1 LGDLLEIFRSGGWLM
16 VPLLLLSLIAIGI
29 IIERLYS
36 LQGSRIL
43 PPELVPDIEADVH
56 RGDLDQARDRA
67 EADPSPL
74 ATILASGLRNSGL
87 QREVIKESLEE
98 SGRHV
103 VADLSRYLTLLGTIA
118 AISPLLGLLGT
129 VIGMIEVFTVITS
142 QGVGDP
148 SVLAGGISQ
157 ALLTTAFGMSI
168 AIPAIAMHRYFTAKV
183 DRLVVDM
190 EQDAL
195 RVVEI
200 IRGDRP

>member
-1 LGDLLEIFRSGGWLM
+1 MGDLLDIFRSGGWLM
-16 VPLLLLSLIAIGI
+16 VFLLVLSLVAIGI

-36 LQGSRIL
+36 LRTVRIV
-43 PPELVPDIEADVH
+43 PPDLTADIEADVY
-56 RGDLDQARDRA
+56 RGDVDRARDRA
-67 EADPSPL
+67 ETDPSPL
-74 ATILASGLRNSGL
+74 GTVLASGLQHSGL
-87 QREVIKESLEE
+87 QREVIKEAIEE
-98 SGRHV
+98 TGRHV

-118 AISPLLGLLGT
+118 AISPLVGLLGT

-157 ALLTTAFGMSI
+157 ALMTTAFGMTI
-168 AIPAIAMHRYFTAKV
+168 AIPAIAMHRYFNAKV

-200 IRGDRP
+200 IRGDRA

>member
-1 LGDLLEIFRSGGWLM
+1 MGDLLDILRSGGWLM
-16 VPLLLLSLIAIGI
+16 LPLLLLSLLAIAI

-36 LQGSRIL
+36 LRTPRIV
-43 PPELVPDIEADVH
+43 PPDLATAIEADIH
-56 RGDLDQARDRA
+56 RGDVDQARDRA
-67 EADPSPL
+67 EVDPSPL
-74 ATILASGLRNSGL
+74 AAVLTSGLRHSGL
-87 QREVIKESLEE
+87 QREVIKESIEE
-98 SGRHV
+98 TGRHV

-129 VIGMIEVFTVITS
+129 VIGMIEVFSVITE

-148 SVLAGGISQ
+148 GVLAGGISQ

-168 AIPAIAMHRYFTAKV
+168 AIPAIAMHRYFNAKV

>member
-1 LGDLLEIFRSGGWLM
+1 VGDLLDIFRSGGWLM
-16 VPLLLLSLIAIGI
+16 VFLLVLSLVAIGI

-36 LQGSRIL
+36 LRTVRIV
-43 PPELVPDIEADVH
+43 PPDLTADIEADVY
-56 RGDLDQARDRA
+56 RGDVDRARDRA
-67 EADPSPL
+67 ESDPSPL
-74 ATILASGLRNSGL
+74 GTVLASGLQHSGL
-87 QREVIKESLEE
+87 QREVIKEAIEE
-98 SGRHV
+98 TGRHV

-118 AISPLLGLLGT
+118 AISPLVGLLGT

-157 ALLTTAFGMSI
+157 ALMTTAFGMTI
-168 AIPAIAMHRYFTAKV
+168 AIPAIAMHRYFNAKV

-200 IRGDRP
+200 IRGDRA

>member
-1 LGDLLEIFRSGGWLM
+1 MGDLLDVLRSGGWLM
-16 VPLLLLSLIAIGI
+16 VPLLLLSLIALAV
-29 IIERLYS
+29 IIERLYN
-36 LQGSRIL
+36 LRTPRVL
-43 PPELVPDIEADVH
+43 PPNLVDDIEADIH
-56 RGDLDQARDRA
+56 RGDVSQARERA
-67 EADPSPL
+67 EADESPL
-74 ATILASGLRNSGL
+74 GEVIASGLRHSGL

-98 SGRHV
+98 TGRRV
-103 VADLSRYLTLLGTIA
+103 VTELSRYLTLLGTIA

-168 AIPAIAMHRYFTAKV
+168 AIPALAMHRYFNAKV

-190 EQDAL
+190 EQSAL
-195 RVVEI
+195 RVAEI